1 MNRTSSVFM
10 TLVALSIGAGG
21 CAIQHSADTMA
32 PSSASS
38 STPWFV
44 GTWKSSVVSAPA
56 GSTCGNFEWRV
67 TNQADGIISGIFF
80 AQCGGS
86 LAVSGSAWGQP
97 NGATI
102 PITATAGGTGPGIV
116 ACDVSFAST
125 AVADGD
131 TIRVPYS
138 GKTCLGPI
146 SGTEVLRRQ

>member
-1 MNRTSSVFM
+1 M
-10 TLVALSIGAGG
+10 TCVALSIGAGG
-21 CAIQHSADTMA
+21 CAIQHTGDTIA
-32 PSSASS
+32 PSPASS
-38 STPWFV
+38 SSTWFV

-102 PITATAGGTGPGIV
+102 PITATAGGTGPGIT

-131 TIRVPYS
+131 TIRVPYF
-138 GKTCLGPI
+138 GTTCLGPI